1 MLLNCDLGESYGSWT
16 MGQDA
21 KAMPHIDQANIAC
34 GFHAGDPLAMQRT
47 LALAKTHGVMVGAH
61 PAYPDLVGFGR
72 RSMNCS
78 AQEIVAFMHYQIAA
92 LEGMAACQGLVL
104 SYVKPHGAL
113 YNDMMS
119 KSSVRD
125 AVMQAVSSYPTRL
138 SFNGDSAPSL
148 KLMLQ
153 ANAYAKDHLKQAQE
167 LNLEL
172 YFEAFADRCYED
184 DGSLM
189 ARSKAGAV
197 LDHDAMLKQVQQLT
211 QTGTITTAS
220 GAALKLQVD
229 SLCVHGDNDAG
240 IAAIESIRKLMENP
254 STDQA

>member
-21 KAMPHIDQANIAC
+21 KAMPYIDQANIAC
-34 GFHAGDPLAMQRT
+34 GFHAGDPLVMQQT
-47 LALAKTHGVMVGAH
+47 LALAKQHSVMVGAH

-78 AQEIVAFMHYQIAA
+78 AQEIVAFVHYQIAA
-92 LEGMAACQGLVL
+92 MEGMAACQGLVL

-113 YNDMMS
+113 YNDMMA
-119 KSSVRD
+119 KAPVRQ
-125 AVMQAVSSYPTRL
+125 AIMQAVSSYPTRVAASGL
-138 SFNGDSAPSL
+138 PNPPL

-153 ANAYAKDHLKQAQE
+153 ANAHAQEHLKQAQE
-167 LNLEL
+167 LGLEL

-189 ARSKAGAV
+189 ARSKTGAV

-211 QTGTITTAS
+211 QQGTITSAS
-220 GAALKLQVD
+220 GNALHLKVD

-240 IAAIESIRKLMENP
+240 IAAIQSIRQLMNNP
-254 STDQA
+254 STSKA